1 MNSGET
7 IRAKVELPCSVR
19 FSGSEPR
26 IVRGVTEEVTRE
38 SLVVIVSSPAEG
50 GPGGG
55 QGWLKT
61 SANVT
66 IAVELP
72 VKGKFEPRVLE
83 CAATISL
90 VSASGDGTRV
100 VAKVNRMTVINRR
113 PEPEVVNRPV
123 RHTCAAGNVP
133 AVVRSQNDNPVI
145 PRNHRTNLKKHSRG
159 EHTMSF
165 LKNFFVEEDG
175 QDMVEYGLVIS
186 LVVIGGA
193 IGYSTFSNQIGNAL
207 STLGTKINTSL

>member
-7 IRAKVELPCSVR
+7 IRAGEAIRAKVELPCSLR
-19 FSGSEPR
+19 LKGSEIR

-38 SLVVIVSSPAEG
+38 SLVVVIPSPAG
-50 GPGGG
+50 
-55 QGWLKT
+55 GWLKNA
-61 SANVT
+61 ANVT

-90 VSASGDGTRV
+90 VSASVNAVRV
-100 VAKVNRMTVINRR
+100 VAKVNRMTVMSREA
-113 PEPEVVNRPV
+113 EPEVASRPV
-123 RHTCAAGNVP
+123 RHSCAAGNVP
-133 AVVRSQNDNPVI
+133 AVSRSQNDNPVI

-186 LVVIGGA
+186 LVVIGGVTAYTAFGTSINSA
-193 IGYSTFSNQIGNAL
+193 IGVV
-207 STLGTKINTSL
+207 GTHITSSL